1 MGQLGGIRDD
11 VVVPGGGGDLQMA
24 EAQLPEQ
31 IPDLLHTIAD
41 AAQRIDLQV
50 HPLHLLQRVLM
61 RHDAIVYGVDEIIP
75 ECVQAA
81 AGADGAVQLAH
92 AACRRIA
99 RIGKQLFIGRL
110 PLAVEP

>member
-1 MGQLGGIRDD
+1 MTLLRDLFD
-11 VVVPGGGGDLQMA
+11 
-24 EAQLPEQ
+24 ER
-31 IPDLLHTIAD
+31 PDLLHTIAD